1 MMMLKRNV
9 KYNTYVDHSCYRLKP
24 TCGWVQSATSL
35 IAIEGPV
42 TLYHD
47 LLGHPTKLSMNHHLV
62 KGNKISFHFSVF
74 TDLSY
79 LYLMYP
85 VRRCGVHVVVVPVKG
100 DATTEIVPS

>member
-1 MMMLKRNV
+1 MLN
-9 KYNTYVDHSCYRLKP
+9 VDHSCYRLKP
-24 TCGWVQSATSL
+24 TRSWVQSATSF

-47 LLGHPTKLSMNHHLV
+47 LLGHQTKLSMNHHLV
-62 KGNKISFHFSVF
+62 ESNKISFHLSVF

-85 VRRCGVHVVVVPVKG
+85 VRGGGVHAVVVPVKG